1 MTLRLR
7 KDRIW
12 PTLIVLA
19 LLGNVA
25 LGITLM
31 RVAADDPHFAVEPD
45 YYRKAVAWDSAQAL
59 AAATA
64 ALGWHAEPMVG
75 AVAGGEPVP
84 VAVTLTDRDGRPVAG
99 AVVSLEARAVA
110 HAAEPLATPLVPGA
124 EPGRYEAALPVAR
137 TGLWELR
144 VQAVRGRD
152 LAAFHL
158 RVEARADGP
167 AVVVA
172 DRPGAPDP
180 ARVAAGTRTGE

>member
-1 MTLRLR
+1 MTPRFR
-7 KDRIW
+7 KDRVW

-25 LGITLM
+25 LGVTLM

-64 ALGWHAEPMVG
+64 ALGWHAEPVVG
-75 AVAGGEPVP
+75 AVAGDAPVP
-84 VAVTLTDRDGRPVAG
+84 VAVQLTDREGRPLEGAAVA
-99 AVVSLEARAVA
+99 LEARAVA
-110 HAAEPLATPLVPGA
+110 HAAEPLAAPLAPGA
-124 EPGRYEAALPVAR
+124 APGRYEAMLPVAR

-144 VQAVRGRD
+144 VQVVRGSD

-172 DRPGAPDP
+172 DRPGAADPD
-180 ARVAAGTRTGE
+180 RVAAGTRAGP